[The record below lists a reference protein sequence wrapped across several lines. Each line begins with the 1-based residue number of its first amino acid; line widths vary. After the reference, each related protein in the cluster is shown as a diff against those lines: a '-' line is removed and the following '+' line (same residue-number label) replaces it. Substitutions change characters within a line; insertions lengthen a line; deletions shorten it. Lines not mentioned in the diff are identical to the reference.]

1 MKGAIALGVF
11 SGITDRFWAT
21 ARKRII
27 AEPIDKKRQREIVG
41 ANKEDAEV
49 FQSYTNSNITF
60 SGSLSGYDY
69 DSILRDK
76 QGNIVNLYQLADYY
90 TDEDAIVRGIVHH
103 VFVPFSTCSRWVLF
117 GKNDK
122 TIKLYEE
129 QYKRMRLREKLNGI
143 MLEYWKYSNVVCY
156 LLNGQLITLP
166 IHKCKIGNMMLNG
179 MPLVDFDCLSIENEW
194 RAKGY
199 SVQEGWI
206 KDNNL
211 EEYFK
216 GYPEEV
222 KQAIDKGSQYV
233 QLNPANTYVMQ
244 GNKESWNRYAIPFIA
259 AALEPLSRK
268 ELIATYEK
276 ATLNL
281 AAHGFTHAK
290 YGDPTKGQD
299 MLPDA
304 NQLRQVS
311 TIFKSGM
318 TGFPLVVTNHLAE
331 AKFVQADTQ
340 DLFQWN
346 MFRDVNNDI
355 LAAGGVS
362 GIIVSGLSED
372 GSTFASAQIS
382 MQTAEARIN
391 DAREKFCELMNR
403 VNERLTEIIPGTYN
417 LKEIP
422 EFEFMPLSMEG
433 KKALREACKEL
444 WLKGVV
450 STRTYLETYGYS
462 MDREV
467 ERRKEEAEEADSVL
481 VSREGNVQQ
490 AEANEGGRPEVDDS
504 DRKSD
509 PSKSDSGKNPKP
521 SNPDGSMP
529 EDSG

>member
-1 MKGAIALGVF
+1 M
-11 SGITDRFWAT
+11 RH
-21 ARKRII
+21 
-27 AEPIDKKRQREIVG
+27 REIVG
-41 ANKEDAEV
+41 ATKGEADTY
-49 FQSYTNSNITF
+49 QSYTNSNITF
-60 SGSLSGYDY
+60 SGNLSGYDY
-69 DSILRDK
+69 DTILRDK

-90 TDEDAIVRGIVHH
+90 TDADPIVKGIVHH
-103 VFVPFSTCSRWVLF
+103 VFVPFSTCSDWLLL

-122 TIKLYEE
+122 TIKLYQE

-179 MPLVDFDCLSIENEW
+179 MPLVDFDCLSIQNEW
-194 RAKGY
+194 REKGY
-199 SVQEGWI
+199 SIQEGWI

-211 EEYFK
+211 QQYFK
-216 GYPEEV
+216 GYPDEV
-222 KQAIDKGSQYV
+222 VAAINKGYQYA
-233 QLNPANTYVMQ
+233 QLNPENTYVMQ

-259 AALEPLSRK
+259 SALEPLSRK

-304 NQLRQVS
+304 NQLRQVNN
-311 TIFKSGM
+311 IFKQGM
-318 TGFPLVVTNHLAE
+318 TGFPLVVTNHLAKAE
-331 AKFVQADTQ
+331 FVQADTD
-340 DLFQWN
+340 DLFQWDKY
-346 MFRDVNNDI
+346 RDVNNDI

-362 GIIVSGLSED
+362 GIIVSGISQD

-403 VNERLTEIIPGTYN
+403 INERLTELIPGTYN
-417 LKEIP
+417 LKEVP
-422 EFEFMPLSMEG
+422 EFKFMPLSMEG

-444 WLKGVV
+444 WSDGTI
-450 STRTYLETYGYS
+450 STRTFLETYGYS
-462 MDREV
+462 VDKEV
-467 ERRKEEAEEADSVL
+467 ERRKEEAEEIDVVL
-481 VSREGNVQQ
+481 APRDENNTQEESEDV
-490 AEANEGGRPEVDDS
+490 GRPEVDDS

-509 PSKSDSGKNPKP
+509 PDSADRSKQPKP
-521 SNPDGSMP
+521 SNPDGSMS

>member
-1 MKGAIALGVF
+1 M
-11 SGITDRFWAT
+11 DRFRAS
-21 ARKRII
+21 ARTRHVSS
-27 AEPIDKKRQREIVG
+27 ESVDKKRYREVVG
-41 ANKEDAEV
+41 DTKENMPDA
-49 FQSYTNSNITF
+49 FQSFTNSNITF
-60 SGSLSGYDY
+60 SGNLSGFDY

-76 QGNIVNLYQLADYY
+76 QTNIVSLYQLADYY
-90 TDEDAIVRGIVHH
+90 TDADAIVKGIVHH
-103 VFVPFSTCSRWVLF
+103 VFVPFSTCSPWILL
-117 GKNDK
+117 GKNEK

-156 LLNGQLITLP
+156 LLDGQLITLP

-194 RAKGY
+194 RNKGY
-199 SVQEGWI
+199 SVEEGWI
-206 KDNNL
+206 KDNSL

-222 KQAIDKGSQYV
+222 RKAIDKGSQYV
-233 QLNPANTYVMQ
+233 QLNPENTYVMQ

-311 TIFKSGM
+311 NIFKSGM
-318 TGFPLVVTNHLAE
+318 TGFPLVVTNHLAQAE
-331 AKFVQADTQ
+331 FIQADTD
-340 DLFQWN
+340 DLFQWDKY
-346 MFRDVNNDI
+346 RDVNNDI
-355 LAAGGVS
+355 LSAGGVS
-362 GIIVSGLSED
+362 GIIVSGVSQD

-403 VNERLTEIIPGTYN
+403 INEKLTELIPGTYN

-422 EFEFMPLSMEG
+422 EFQFTPLSMEG

-444 WLKGVV
+444 WSEGVI
-450 STRTYLETYGYS
+450 SSKTYLETFGYS
-462 MDREV
+462 IDKEV
-467 ERRKEEAEEADSVL
+467 EQRKEESKEIDTIL
-481 VSREGNVQQ
+481 VQRDMKVSSEDG
-490 AEANEGGRPEVDDS
+490 AGRPESDDS
-504 DRKSD
+504 ERTSD
-509 PSKSDSGKNPKP
+509 PEKSETGKQPKP
-521 SNPDGSMP
+521 SSPDGSM
-529 EDSG
+529 EE

>member
-1 MKGAIALGVF
+1 MGLF
-11 SGITDRFWAT
+11 DRFRAN
-21 ARKRII
+21 ARSKQIS
-27 AEPIDKKRQREIVG
+27 EPIDKKRYREVVG
-41 ANKEDAEV
+41 ATKDDADV

-60 SGSLSGYDY
+60 SGNLSGYDY
-69 DSILRDK
+69 SSILRDK
-76 QGNIVNLYQLADYY
+76 QTNIVSLYQLADYY
-90 TDEDAIVRGIVHH
+90 SDADAIVKGIIHH
-103 VFVPFSTCSRWVLF
+103 VFVPFSTCSSWYMK
-117 GKNDK
+117 GKNEK

-143 MLEYWKYSNVVCY
+143 MLEYWKYANVVCY

-199 SVQEGWI
+199 AVQEGWI

-211 EEYFK
+211 DEYFK

-222 KQAIDKGSQYV
+222 KQAVDKGNQYV
-233 QLNPANTYVMQ
+233 QLNPENTFVMQ
-244 GNKESWNRYAIPFIA
+244 GNKESWHRYAIPFIA

-281 AAHGFTHAK
+281 ATHGFTHAK

-304 NQLRQVS
+304 NQLRQVNA
-311 TIFKSGM
+311 IFKQGM

-331 AKFVQADTQ
+331 AEFVQADTE
-340 DLFQWN
+340 DLFQWD

-362 GIIVSGLSED
+362 GIIVSGVSQD

-403 VNERLTEIIPGTYN
+403 VNERLTEVIPGTYN

-422 EFEFMPLSMEG
+422 EFKLMPLSMEG
-433 KKALREACKEL
+433 KKAVREACKEL
-444 WLKGVV
+444 WSQGVV
-450 STRTYLETYGYS
+450 STQTYLDTQGYS
-462 MDREV
+462 IDKEV
-467 ERRKEEAEEADSVL
+467 EQRKEESEEIDRIL
-481 VSREGNVQQ
+481 VSRETVKSSNDG
-490 AEANEGGRPEVDDS
+490 AGRPEIEDE

-509 PSKSDSGKNPKP
+509 PDSANRSKQPKP
-521 SNPDGSMP
+521 SNPDGSMD
-529 EDSG
+529 DSG